1 MDPSWVLHGSGSQFS
16 RFGLVWIFCTAS
28 VVVESRLVLSFP
40 GSWGPFFVANHN
52 DYGPM
57 DSSCM
62 YVYIY
67 ISIYIVIIRLYIY
80 IYVLYYIEIISITCA
95 PQKHHHNF

>member
-62 YVYIY
+62 YVCI
-67 ISIYIVIIRLYIY
+67 YIY
-80 IYVLYYIEIISITCA
+80 IYIHSNYPSIYIYTYYII
-95 PQKHHHNF
+95 